1 MKITKSL
8 FAYGRV
14 QGVFFRESMCR
25 EAAKFNVT
33 GWVRNRQ
40 DGALEALLQGEAEH
54 VEALIAW
61 ARRGPQRASVARLEI
76 TEGQGEY
83 AEFSRL
89 PTLK

>member
-1 MKITKSL
+1 MKITKFL
-8 FAYGRV
+8 LANGRV

-25 EAAKFNVT
+25 EAAKLNVT

-61 ARRGPQRASVARLEI
+61 ARRGPQRASVERLEI
-76 TEGQGEY
+76 SEGQGEY

-89 PTLK
+89 PST

>member
-8 FAYGRV
+8 LANGRV

-40 DGALEALLQGEAEH
+40 DGALEALL
-54 VEALIAW
+54 
-61 ARRGPQRASVARLEI
+61 
-76 TEGQGEY
+76 
-83 AEFSRL
+83 
-89 PTLK
+89 